1 MLIAEST
8 SDSDSSD
15 NSSIANNKVK
25 PKAVSEKQ
33 DSEKTESENS
43 RNQTKSKTSESSEVE
58 SNKRGVITRKLTRS
72 SSARRSKHLIGRAG
86 TDTESETGQEMVNNN
101 KKNESSIK

>member
-1 MLIAEST
+1 MFFYITDSS

-15 NSSIANNKVK
+15 NSSSANNKSK
-25 PKAVSEKQ
+25 PKGSDKQ

-58 SNKRGVITRKLTRS
+58 SNKRGVVTRKLTRS
-72 SSARRSKHLIGRAG
+72 SSARRSKHLTGKLG
-86 TDTESETGQEMVNNN
+86 TDTESETGICECHFF
-101 KKNESSIK
+101 